1 MTLGYVTHV
10 LAIREVCGWLVGA
23 GSFVC
28 WLALALALKLISFP
42 FFILVFVFFNLGF
55 RPGSLVVL
63 RHPRLCRW
71 LRLRGAVCR
80 WPRPWRPPRPTFC
93 LAGFFFFFSFLVIF
107 LCFGSFS
114 LSRPA
119 LGVSALA
126 CRA

>member
-1 MTLGYVTHV
+1 MTFSPSSGGGCV
-10 LAIREVCGWLVGA
+10 LACLPIGLTPAVV
-23 GSFVC
+23 F
-28 WLALALALKLISFP
+28 ALGFAFISFP

-126 CRA
+126 CYLFT